1 MQINQAAAIITERR
15 IRMDKFTKLLNDFT
29 PQAREI
35 IKNSI
40 LSAENLGSEYVGS
53 EHILLSFFDS
63 SNSTGSYLLKR
74 HGVSRL
80 EIISFVND
88 TSAAPKKTSLSER
101 NFSQNA
107 RKIISGSVSLAKNL
121 GLAKAGSEHILM
133 MILRTENSAASEI
146 LRELYVPV
154 SSLYCDCANAG
165 SGTLKASVI
174 HTKKF
179 KALEKYSRELTSEKE
194 VKKLDN
200 CFERDEQME
209 RISRILLRRNKNNP
223 CLIGEAGVGKS
234 AIVEGLAKRIY
245 EKTAPAPLLG
255 KRIFSLDLSTLLAGA
270 KYRGD
275 FEERLK
281 DCLSEATNDKDVIL
295 FIDEIHSIMGTGAA
309 EGAIDAASILKP
321 ELARGNLQLI
331 GATTYDE
338 YRSCIEKDAALERRF
353 QKVYVSEPSDSQTRL
368 ILKGIKPKYEEFHGV
383 RIPDSAIDEAI
394 RLSKRY
400 LTDRYFPDKAIDLID
415 EACSKV
421 RISQSTDASD
431 DMYDIFNSYVQGQI
445 TRDKYLELISE
456 KSEQSVPVLSPGDIR
471 ELVSKNLDLPAG
483 RISKET
489 SQQYAFAEERI
500 KQKILGQSSA
510 IDIVMSALRRNRVDI
525 EESTRPIGSF
535 VFMGRSGVGKTALAK
550 EISEEIFSGSLIRF
564 DMSEFSQS
572 HTVSRLIGSPAGY
585 VGYEN
590 AGELT
595 EKVRK
600 KPYSVLLFDEIEK
613 AHRDIY
619 NLLLQILDTGF
630 LQDSKG
636 RRVSFKNTL
645 IIMTTN
651 LGVSQKGS
659 LPLGFSRGSD
669 QTMES
674 ENMLSELKKFLSVE
688 LINRIDECVYF
699 SPLSCDTLYQIAR
712 NRLDRLKE
720 SLQKRGVVLT
730 YSQRILPFILE
741 KSDDKVGAVGAR
753 GVIRI
758 IENDIKS
765 VLTDEIING
774 ECKQIKLTVSEGK
787 FKVINTH
794 KALEENAV

>member
-1 MQINQAAAIITERR
+1 
-15 IRMDKFTKLLNDFT
+15 MDKFSRLLNDFT
-29 PQAREI
+29 PQAKEI
-35 IKNSI
+35 IKNSVT
-40 LSAENLGSEYVGS
+40 AAQELGSEYIGS
-53 EHILLSFFDS
+53 EHMLLSFFDL
-63 SNSTGSYLLKR
+63 SNSTGTYLLKR

-80 EIISFVND
+80 EILPFLKSNQN
-88 TSAAPKKTSLSER
+88 SAKKPVLCEK
-101 NFSQNA
+101 NLSQNA
-107 RKIISGSVSLAKNL
+107 RKIILGSVSLAKSL
-121 GLAKAGSEHILM
+121 GVSKAGSEHILM
-133 MILRTENSAASEI
+133 MMLRLENSAAAEI

-165 SGTLKASVI
+165 NGKLSESAA
-174 HTKKF
+174 HEKKF
-179 KALEKYSRELTSEKE
+179 KFLEKYSRELTNERE

-200 CFERDEQME
+200 CFERDEQMD

-234 AIVEGLAKRIY
+234 AIIEGLAKRIF
-245 EKTAPAPLLG
+245 EKTAPVPLLG

-281 DCLSEATNDKDVIL
+281 GCLSEAVSDKDVIL

-331 GATTYDE
+331 GATTYEE

-353 QKVYVSEPSDSQTRL
+353 QKVYVSEPTVSQTRL

-383 RIPDSAIDEAI
+383 KIPDCAIDEAI
-394 RLSKRY
+394 TLSKRY

-421 RISQSTDASD
+421 RITHSMDEDD
-431 DMYDIFNSYVQGQI
+431 DMYDIFNSYVSGKI
-445 TRDKYLELISE
+445 TRDKYLELIS
-456 KSEQSVPVLSPGDIR
+456 KKCEQKMPVLTPSDIR
-471 ELVSKNLDLPAG
+471 ELVSKNLSIPAG
-483 RISKET
+483 KISRDVLG
-489 SQQYAFAEERI
+489 QYAFASERI
-500 KQKILGQSSA
+500 KQRLLGQDSA
-510 IDIVMSALRRNRVDI
+510 VDTVLNAVKRNRFELD
-525 EESTRPIGSF
+525 ESPLPIGSF
-535 VFMGRSGVGKTALAK
+535 IFMGKSGVGKTALAK
-550 EISEEIFSGSLIRF
+550 EISEEIFMGSLIRF

-600 KPYSVLLFDEIEK
+600 NPYSVLLFDEIEK

-630 LQDSKG
+630 LQDAKG
-636 RRVSFKNTL
+636 KSVSFKNTL

-651 LGVSQKGS
+651 LGVTHNGA
-659 LPLGFSRGSD
+659 LPLGFSRSSD
-669 QTMES
+669 KSFES
-674 ENMLSELKKFLSVE
+674 ENMKNELKKFLSPE
-688 LINRIDECVYF
+688 LLNRIDECVYF
-699 SPLSCDTLYQIAR
+699 SPLDDETLEKIAQ
-712 NRLDRLKE
+712 NRLNTLSDQLRQKGIKLKI
-720 SLQKRGVVLT
+720 SN
-730 YSQRILPFILE
+730 SILPFILKKADK
-741 KSDDKVGAVGAR
+741 KSGAR
-753 GVIRI
+753 GI
-758 IENDIKS
+758 IKIIDNEIKA
-765 VLTDEIING
+765 VLTDEIINAN
-774 ECKQIKLTVSEGK
+774 CTQIKLTVSEGK
-787 FKVINTH
+787 FKVINTQ